1 MHVHFDLAIIEQ
13 PALFAAWLVYTAL
26 LCLIYYACIVREAN
40 RRMWEIRMRMF
51 ANKYIAL
58 VGSKTSRPVTHDRCF
73 FFLGIFMNI

>member
-40 RRMWEIRMRMF
+40 RCMWEIRILMF
-51 ANKYIAL
+51 AKKTVLLWLVPKLPAL
-58 VGSKTSRPVTHDRCF
+58 
-73 FFLGIFMNI
+73 